1 MDAMLEGIRILDLSA
16 VISGPMATGML
27 ADQGAEVIKVEPPE
41 IGDMTRHLG
50 AQHGGVSAMFATV
63 NRNKRSIVLDLK
75 QPDGVTILRRL
86 AVSCD
91 AVVQNFRPGAAE
103 RMGIGYDD
111 IRSEREDIVYLSI
124 SGFGRT
130 GPYAHRKVYD
140 PVMQT
145 VTGIAAA
152 QGAPDGEPRMVRT
165 LVCDKATAF
174 CAAQALTAALFARAR
189 TGRGRHIELSM
200 LDASLYFHWPDLY
213 WNHTFLD
220 SDEPPSPDLA
230 DLFAVSRTSDGWIA
244 AVTDG
249 SLDFSGMT
257 TDEALA
263 MLDAAD
269 APCAPVNGLAE
280 VLDDPQVSAAG
291 SLFTVEH
298 PDAGRLRQP
307 RPPVRQTEEDTR
319 NFVRR
324 PAPALGADG
333 DGVLREVGFSG
344 EEIAELRQRGVLG

>member
-50 AQHGGVSAMFATV
+50 AQHGGISAMFATV
-63 NRNKRSIVLDLK
+63 NRNKRSVVLDLK
-75 QPDGVTILRRL
+75 QSDGVAVLRRL
-86 AVSCD
+86 AATCD

-111 IRSEREDIVYLSI
+111 LRAVRDDIVYLSI
-124 SGFGRT
+124 SGFGRH

-145 VTGIAAA
+145 VTGMAAA

-189 TGRGRHIELSM
+189 TGAGRHIELSM

-220 SDEPPSPDLA
+220 ADGPPSPDLA
-230 DLFAVSRTSDGWIA
+230 DLFAVSKTADGWVA

-249 SLDFSGMT
+249 SIDFTGMT
-257 TDEALA
+257 TADALA

-269 APCAPVNGLAE
+269 APCAPVNALEE
-280 VLDDPQVSAAG
+280 VLEDPQVAAAG

-307 RPPVRQTEEDTR
+307 RPPVRQTEECTAD
-319 NFVRR
+319 FVRR

-333 DGVLREVGFSG
+333 AEVLGEAGF
-344 EEIAELRQRGVLG
+344 EADEIAALRQRGVLA

>member
-75 QPDGVTILRRL
+75 QPDGVAVLRRL
-86 AVSCD
+86 AASCD

-145 VTGIAAA
+145 VRPST
-152 QGAPDGEPRMVRT
+152 DMRLWCNT
-165 LVCDKATAF
+165 
-174 CAAQALTAALFARAR
+174 CAGYRLSAR
-189 TGRGRHIELSM
+189 L
-200 LDASLYFHWPDLY
+200 WPTQHL
-213 WNHTFLD
+213 
-220 SDEPPSPDLA
+220 PSPR
-230 DLFAVSRTSDGWIA
+230 AVHSCSCCSHTIGHKGRWGPATW
-244 AVTDG
+244 
-249 SLDFSGMT
+249 
-257 TDEALA
+257 
-263 MLDAAD
+263 
-269 APCAPVNGLAE
+269 
-280 VLDDPQVSAAG
+280 VLC
-291 SLFTVEH
+291 
-298 PDAGRLRQP
+298 GRWC
-307 RPPVRQTEEDTR
+307 T
-319 NFVRR
+319 
-324 PAPALGADG
+324 
-333 DGVLREVGFSG
+333 
-344 EEIAELRQRGVLG
+344 